1 MRYKGISPSGAI
13 MKDIPRPTK
22 NKPIVY
28 EVLGIKKVA
37 DGKVAIPRAVTIPS
51 IDRIYDYAKNVDDM
65 IDIAY
70 VTGELP
76 SEADSQRDTVT
87 KFGEITFSSLSK
99 SGRIII
105 TEDNYARLK
114 NLHEFLW
121 LSNLNESNAGKK
133 YHRKPR
139 KYRYRVLDVSAKK
152 RVYKQDMDLKVDAL
166 AYIKSLVNKQIEELA
181 YAIFNDYEY
190 IKGDHEMMRARLYE
204 MAEKNP
210 MNVLE
215 FQDENRVKTYRFI
228 ADLEAAGVIIWSSK
242 FRGYVLTT
250 SKQLMIPVEDVLN
263 PKESAYSFFN
273 TDIGQGRIVE
283 LKAYLEKATE

>member
-242 FRGYVLTT
+242 FRGY
-250 SKQLMIPVEDVLN
+250 SFSQLKL
-263 PKESAYSFFN
+263 
-273 TDIGQGRIVE
+273 Q
-283 LKAYLEKATE
+283 